1 MNKNTLT
8 AILMGFVICL
18 GIVVI
23 VLSVKLS
30 IRPKAEPEPDL
41 SSASNVFVDDTN
53 PTDTPTPEMT
63 PEPTP
68 TPEPTTVTVMMV
80 RTTTSVNVRAE
91 PSTSGTKLGTVVKGS
106 EFPMIEEVGE
116 ADNKWTKIQ
125 YDGGEAYIK
134 SSYLEQF
141 EKEVEAAPTTPT
153 PEDGEGADQPEGGG
167 EPAQ

>member
-41 SSASNVFVDDTN
+41 SASANVFVEDDTD
-53 PTDTPTPEMT
+53 PTDTPLPEIT
-63 PEPTP
+63 PEPTVE
-68 TPEPTTVTVMMV
+68 PEATTMTVQMV

-91 PSTSGTKLGTVVKGS
+91 PSASGPKLGTVVKGS
-106 EFPMIEEVGE
+106 EFVMIEDVGE
-116 ADNKWTKIQ
+116 GDNKWTKIE
-125 YDGGEAYIK
+125 YEGGEAYIK
-134 SSYLEQF
+134 SSYLEPF
-141 EKEVEAAPTTPT
+141 ETEVEVTPT
-153 PEDGEGADQPEGGG
+153 AEPEGAEGAPEAGG

>member
-41 SSASNVFVDDTN
+41 SAASNVFVDNTN
-53 PTDTPTPEMT
+53 PTDTPTPETT
-63 PEPTP
+63 PEPVTEP
-68 TPEPTTVTVMMV
+68 TVTTVTVQMV

-91 PSTSGTKLGTVVKGS
+91 PSASGTKLGTVVKGS
-106 EFPMIEEVGE
+106 EFVMIEEVGE
-116 ADNKWTKIQ
+116 GDNKWTKIE
-125 YDGGEAYIK
+125 YENGEAYIK
-134 SSYLEQF
+134 SSYLERF
-141 EKEVEAAPTTPT
+141 EKEVEVTPT
-153 PEDGEGADQPEGGG
+153 PEPEDGG